1 MTELTPS
8 RRWSGAAGRVEAPS
22 LHLIG
27 SKDDWAESDGAKI
40 ARSWGG
46 RRSCGWSRAPGTW
59 ASPRASRSSTASWG
73 RTRTKRVQQA
83 TRTLASAFFIR
94 HLTDADQLADELED
108 KVKGTSVE
116 PLEDP
121 DLHSTVDAADLAA
134 TALI

>member
-1 MTELTPS
+1 LTELTPS
-8 RRWSGAAGRVEAPS
+8 WRWSGAAGRVKAPS

-46 RRSCGWSRAPGTW
+46 PSQLRMVKGTGHRGL
-59 ASPRASRSSTASWG
+59 AEGKSFVNGILGADSD
-73 RTRTKRVQQA
+73 KRVQQA

-108 KVKGTSVE
+108 KVKGASVE

-121 DLHSTVDAADLAA
+121 DLHSIVDAADPAA